1 MTPDNTSNT
10 MMTEVI
16 TQGIGEG
23 NVFFNLL
30 EVSLKTC
37 GRKFLSSDDCR
48 LLVAFMTKVDFNQFL
63 SH

>member
-1 MTPDNTSNT
+1 
-10 MMTEVI
+10 MTEVI